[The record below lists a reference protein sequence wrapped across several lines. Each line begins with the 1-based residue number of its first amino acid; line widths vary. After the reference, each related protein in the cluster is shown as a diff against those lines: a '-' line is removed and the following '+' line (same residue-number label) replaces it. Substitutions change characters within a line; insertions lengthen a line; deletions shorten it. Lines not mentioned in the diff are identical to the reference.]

1 MKVTAAVLEVL
12 GAERPY
18 AGTLPLTV
26 GEVDLDPP
34 VGREVLVRI
43 EAAGICHS
51 DLSVVDGNRPRPVPM
66 LLGHEACG
74 RVEATG
80 PDATAVAVGQ
90 RVVMTFLPRCG
101 ECAGCRTDG
110 IRPCVVGSASNE
122 AGHLIGGGSRI
133 SRDGTPVSHHLGV
146 SGFATHAVVD
156 ERSVVAVDDDV
167 PPAVAAVMGC
177 AVLTGGGAVLNAGRP
192 VPGDTVAVVGLG
204 GVGMAAVLTALAVE
218 GVTVVGIDP
227 ATDKLEVARALGAHQ
242 ALTPAEAVD
251 AALAA
256 DVVVEAAGNVRAFE
270 TAVDVTGPGGRTVT
284 VGLPPA
290 AAMASVSPLR
300 LVAGGRS
307 IIGSYLGSAVP
318 ARDIPAFVELWRAGR
333 LPVERLVTS
342 TIALADVN
350 RGMDDLA
357 DGRSL
362 RQVIDFG
369 RAGHLGATV
378 GE

>member
-12 GAERPY
+12 GAARPY
-18 AGTLPLTV
+18 ARSLPLTV
-26 GEVDLDPP
+26 GEVELAPP
-34 VGREVLVRI
+34 VGRELLVRI

-74 RVEATG
+74 RVEAVG
-80 PDATAVAVGQ
+80 PDATAVSLGQ

-133 SRDGTPVSHHLGV
+133 SRDGSPVSHHLGV

-167 PPAVAAVMGC
+167 PPAVAAVLGC

-204 GVGMAAVLTALAVE
+204 GVGMAALLTALAVD
-218 GVTVVGIDP
+218 GVTVVGID
-227 ATDKLEVARALGAHQ
+227 AASDKLDVARALGAHE
-242 ALTPAEAVD
+242 AFTPAEA
-251 AALAA
+251 AGSGLAA

-290 AAMASVSPLR
+290 AAVASVSPLR

-318 ARDIPAFVELWRAGR
+318 SRDIPAFVELWRAGR

-342 TIALADVN
+342 TIALAGVN

-362 RQVIDFG
+362 RQVIDLEA
-369 RAGHLGATV
+369 RS
-378 GE
+378 